1 MAERKALRKR
11 ALPALLVAGFGILA
25 LGMVAIHQQGRQ
37 SELLLTQSRRA
48 MLRLKMDDFFALL
61 KHPVRDE
68 SRWHA
73 APMPLCCSLHTQY
86 RTPWCP
92 FVVLSLSLS
101 VLTSTSRASTCEQKQ
116 LSKSVLGS
124 STKLTE
130 TKSLKQQKK
139 LVGK

>member
-11 ALPALLVAGFGILA
+11 ALPALLVAGFALLA

-73 APMPLCCSLHTQY
+73 VPMQRGSNQNGSEE
-86 RTPWCP
+86 P
-92 FVVLSLSLS
+92 FVFCLPQKALFRVLN
-101 VLTSTSRASTCEQKQ
+101 R
-116 LSKSVLGS
+116 
-124 STKLTE
+124 
-130 TKSLKQQKK
+130 
-139 LVGK
+139 